1 LREFRRT
8 RTYDLLAASPLI
20 LFNGFAAS
28 GAVIRMAQQ
37 IDKPLALS
45 GASEFLNL
53 LAYAAVAAFV
63 VLQTIFL
70 LIRTLPQQ
78 FSQDLFSRAI
88 ALAASNGGLLLF
100 LLPRAAIAPTLQT
113 ISSLLIFG
121 GASASTLVMIW
132 LGKGFSV
139 LPQARHLTVHGPY
152 RLVRHPLYL
161 CETVT
166 TIGLMLQ
173 YAQPWS
179 LLYAVAITA
188 LQFPRMMYE
197 ERVLSATFPGYRAYA
212 ERTALFLPYIF

>member
-1 LREFRRT
+1 MREFRQSR
-8 RTYDLLAASPLI
+8 RYDLFAASPLI
-20 LFNGFAAS
+20 LFNAFAAS

-45 GASEFLNL
+45 GATEFLNL
-53 LAYAAVAAFV
+53 LAYAAVAVFL

-70 LIRTLPQQ
+70 LVRKLPLQ
-78 FSQDLFSRAI
+78 FSQSLFSRAI
-88 ALAASNGGLLLF
+88 ALAASNAGLLLP
-100 LLPRAAIAPTLQT
+100 LLPRAPIAPALQAV
-113 ISSLLIFG
+113 SSLLIFG
-121 GASASTLVMIW
+121 GAATSTLVMIW

-139 LPQARHLTVHGPY
+139 LPQARQLTMQGPY

-173 YAQPWS
+173 YVQPWS

-212 ERTALFLPYIF
+212 ERTALFLPYIL